1 VNRHDEIQAVARD
14 IASNV
19 HADPEA
25 RNRMADDL
33 IKLVGLMLG
42 GMGKYLATEG
52 ESQMNDVADWVF
64 EPDPE
69 EAPEET
75 AERQSEFERE
85 RELDGS
91 KFHGMYLT
99 GEQIQDSA
107 RELVEKCQGAD
118 LERYHRDPAWV
129 HEDRRPAM
137 FRHTDARGALI
148 IPPELIEATAGV
160 CCHEGPLCPYAG
172 QDRMSTRCCYPLGGV
187 CPEHC

>member
-42 GMGKYLATEG
+42 GLGKYLATEG
-52 ESQMNDVADWVF
+52 ESQMNDVADWD
-64 EPDPE
+64 EPGEDATPE
-69 EAPEET
+69 GV
-75 AERQSEFERE
+75 AEFQRE

-118 LERYHRDPAWV
+118 LERYRRDPVWV

-148 IPPELIEATAGV
+148 IPPELIEATAGG
-160 CCHEGPLCPYAG
+160 CCHEGPVEALPTGAG